1 MNIVWFKRDLRL
13 LDNQAIFEALLTNE
27 KTLFLYFFEPK
38 LLFDYHYSQRHFDFV
53 KQSLSEINQQ
63 LSTFNTEILIVEE
76 EVIPTLEKI
85 ANVFEIDITDL
96 IKNPSSDENINLS
109 ILEKVKLID
118 TLDNDEKACLL
129 KMIDITIAKKKMKDN
144 LTSMM
149 AE

>member
-1 MNIVWFKRDLRL
+1 M
-13 LDNQAIFEALLTNE
+13 E
-27 KTLFLYFFEPK
+27 
-38 LLFDYHYSQRHFDFV
+38 
-53 KQSLSEINQQ
+53 
-63 LSTFNTEILIVEE
+63 LSTYISSNIKRIRKVKNLSQK
-76 EVIPTLEKI
+76 EVAMSIDIAQAQYSVIESGKTVPTLTTLEKI
-85 ANVFEIDITDL
+85 ANVFEIDL
-96 IKNPSSDENINLS
+96 SQLLKKSNVADEDINLS